1 MPGPT
6 DPTPPTVAV
15 VGGGISGL
23 TAAWEINRLRPDVRV
38 VVLEGAPRVG
48 GKLSLIEVG
57 GLTLDG
63 GAEAL
68 LARRPEALD
77 LARQVGLQ
85 PDLVTPETT
94 SAGVWTR
101 GQVRPLPRRTVMGI
115 PAFGSDAVGVLT
127 EAEAAR
133 VDAEPSEPAAPVED
147 DIDVASYVAGRVGP
161 AVVDRLVE
169 PLLGGVYAGHADR
182 LSLRATVPAVW
193 AAAHSG
199 TSLVAAARA
208 QVGPAASEGTVPAP
222 VFAGLAG
229 GVGRL
234 PLEVGAALT
243 RAGVRVRT
251 GVTVRELRRLPAGGD
266 PGAAPRSGPGAGAG
280 EAAPARWQLVLG
292 SRADEQLLEVDAVV
306 LAVPARPAGRLLAG
320 VSGPAAALLGGVE
333 AASMAL
339 VVAIL
344 PGARSLVSDAGS
356 GFLVPPV
363 EERLV
368 KAVTYSSAKWRW
380 LADQAGPDLVVRL
393 SVGRQ
398 GDETMLQRPDDE
410 LAGMA
415 ISELTEAL
423 GAPLPTPTETTVVR
437 WGGGLPQ
444 YAVGH
449 VSMVESLRSALS
461 SVPGLS
467 LCGAYLDGLGVP
479 ACIAAARR
487 AAAEVMADLPG
498 RSTGPGRT
506 MGG

>member
-1 MPGPT
+1 
-6 DPTPPTVAV
+6 
-15 VGGGISGL
+15 
-23 TAAWEINRLRPDVRV
+23 
-38 VVLEGAPRVG
+38 
-48 GKLSLIEVG
+48 
-57 GLTLDG
+57 
-63 GAEAL
+63 
-68 LARRPEALD
+68 
-77 LARQVGLQ
+77 
-85 PDLVTPETT
+85 
-94 SAGVWTR
+94 
-101 GQVRPLPRRTVMGI
+101 MGI

-133 VDAEPSEPAAPVED
+133 VDAEPGEPAAPVED

-193 AAAHSG
+193 AAAHAG

-243 RAGVRVRT
+243 RAGVQVRT
-251 GVTVRELRRLPAGGD
+251 GVTVRELRRLPPAATR
-266 PGAAPRSGPGAGAG
+266 AAPRSGLGAGG
-280 EAAPARWQLVLG
+280 EAAPPGGSSCSARAPT
-292 SRADEQLLEVDAVV
+292 SSCCEVDAVV
-306 LAVPARPAGRLLAG
+306 LAVPARPASRLLAG